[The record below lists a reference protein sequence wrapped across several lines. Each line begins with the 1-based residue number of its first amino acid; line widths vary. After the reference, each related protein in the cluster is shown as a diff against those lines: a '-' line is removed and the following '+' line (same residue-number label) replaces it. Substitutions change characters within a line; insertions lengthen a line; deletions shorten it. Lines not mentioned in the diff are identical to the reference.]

1 MLTKIAFL
9 SEFDD
14 SINQMLTLRKV
25 GLIEEANQ
33 KNFIYYQAEVVFLQ
47 GSYMAEIGP
56 GDDLHLGPGVKGG
69 VQILD
74 RDVKIKGGLV
84 AEDIVPVDAK
94 NTGKLR
100 DEIQHRAVADRDAV
114 HIQCAVSTEP
124 AISLCH
130 CLTS

>member
-47 GSYMAEIGP
+47 GSYTAAVYFADNEVTNPVAGA
-56 GDDLHLGPGVKGG
+56 D
-69 VQILD
+69 
-74 RDVKIKGGLV
+74 LV
-84 AEDIVPVDAK
+84 AKGTDAGGCTL
-94 NTGKLR
+94 NRT
-100 DEIQHRAVADRDAV
+100 V
-114 HIQCAVSTEP
+114 HWLSDKFVLLSRLL
-124 AISLCH
+124 SK
-130 CLTS
+130 

>member
-47 GSYMAEIGP
+47 GSYTAQP
-56 GDDLHLGPGVKGG
+56 
-69 VQILD
+69 QI
-74 RDVKIKGGLV
+74 
-84 AEDIVPVDAK
+84 
-94 NTGKLR
+94 NMTGK
-100 DEIQHRAVADRDAV
+100 I
-114 HIQCAVSTEP
+114 IFNT
-124 AISLCH
+124 
-130 CLTS
+130 